1 MVGCA
6 GLAVALAVPCLSQ
19 QGGSPL
25 RGQVMDAQ
33 GRALPGARLVLRDVR
48 SGRVE
53 TVTTGSDGRFRS
65 KLALTGHVNLQVD
78 ATGFRGVHEQ
88 VDAGTDVLI
97 RLVPAA
103 LGETVEVT
111 ASINDVTLRSPDP
124 AQRVYVGE
132 ELLDANPGR
141 PGAPVSIPG
150 LPVETASGG
159 IKAPQYFAP
168 GVAGDHGEPIA
179 QYIAVG
185 DFLAPNNLSA
195 NAHGNG
201 YADPNIL
208 IPAVLAGVRTDGGAF
223 NVLEGNHSLNLA
235 VAYELR
241 PRMNRFVTLTGD
253 GRDLDLVTG
262 LSFGGE
268 ANPGWVTLEALYGN
282 GLLDRLEHRQQG
294 KVNAAKLWAV
304 GRHQVRLFGVGY
316 YGQSFIPG
324 LVPVG
329 QAAVLRDTLDPRQ
342 HDQTHTGL
350 VAMNDQW
357 QLAPSEQVSLSG
369 MFRTYNL
376 ALDSNFGDGLIRQ
389 SEFRT
394 VAVAQASYSKVWM
407 EQIGLMAGVDE
418 ARDAP
423 RRLELDHYL
432 SLDTTT
438 YGPFVK
444 VTENNLTINDAAPFA
459 AVSGR
464 LFHHLRYSLGWRQDE
479 VRIVNTDLV
488 KPANSF
494 DQLASVSNPKGTVSW
509 VPSAHSVLPV
519 VSFSMGQAFFTND
532 PRIGTGTGEGTLVE
546 RAHAAQ
552 LVVEKEVSGTDLRL
566 TLGRT
571 STDQTLA
578 KIDADTGLQEDEGP
592 GRLKYLTAS
601 ASHRF
606 RFGLLQA
613 SLSKADARD
622 VSSGLPTPEAPRTII
637 DALGTTNHLPWQ
649 MQARGEFEYVG
660 HKALGDGFEA
670 VPVKEF
676 RGAVV
681 KPVPRYRLEFGV
693 DFLVAGGYT
702 GQTTEDLPAGWTP
715 AAGLPGCPASA
726 LDCATQEMAV
736 GVRLPSYVG
745 GSVRYQFHSG
755 GSQ

>member
-1 MVGCA
+1 MVCA
-6 GLAVALAVPCLSQ
+6 GLVGLLSFPCSAQ
-19 QGGSPL
+19 QHVGEVVH
-25 RGQVMDAQ
+25 GQVVDAQ
-33 GRALPGARLVLRDVR
+33 GRALPGARLVLRHVR

-53 TVTTGSDGRFRS
+53 SVTSSADGSFRS
-65 KLALTGHVNLQVD
+65 KLPANGRVD
-78 ATGFRGVHEQ
+78 VEVEATGFRVLHEEA
-88 VDAGTDVLI
+88 DAGTDVLI
-97 RLVPAA
+97 RLTPAA
-103 LGETVEVT
+103 LGETIEVT
-111 ASINDVTLRSPDP
+111 ASINETTLRSPDP

-241 PRMNRFVTLTGD
+241 PQMARFVTLTGD
-253 GRDLDLVTG
+253 ARDLDLVAG
-262 LSFGGE
+262 LSFGRE
-268 ANPGWVTLEALYGN
+268 QDPGWLTVEVLYGN
-282 GLLDRLEHRQQG
+282 GLLDRLEHRQQY
-294 KVNAAKLWAV
+294 KLNAAKQWAV
-304 GRHQVRLFGVGY
+304 GRHEVRLFGVGY

-329 QAAVLRDTLDPRQ
+329 QAAVLKDTLDPRQ
-342 HDQTHTGL
+342 HDQTHTAL
-350 VAMNDQW
+350 VAANDRW
-357 QLAPSEQVSLSG
+357 QLSPSEQVSLSG

-394 VAVAQASYSKVWM
+394 VAVAQASYSKTWN
-407 EQIGLMAGVDE
+407 EQIEVMAGVDE

-432 SLDTTT
+432 SLDPAI
-438 YGPFVK
+438 YGPFAK

-459 AVSGR
+459 VVSGR
-464 LFHHLRYSLGWRQDE
+464 LLSHLRYSLGWRQDE
-479 VRIVNTDLV
+479 VRIGNTDLV
-488 KPANSF
+488 NAANSF
-494 DQLASVSNPKGTVSW
+494 DQLANVSNPKGTVSW
-509 VPSAHSVLPV
+509 APSARSLFPV

-532 PRIGTGTGEGTLVE
+532 PRIGTGTGQGTLVE

-552 LVVEKEVSGTDLRL
+552 LVVEKELAGSDLRL
-566 TLGRT
+566 TAGRT

-592 GRLKYLTAS
+592 GRLKYLTGS

-637 DALGTTNHLPWQ
+637 DALGTTNHLPWR
-649 MQARGEFEYVG
+649 MQARAEFEYVG
-660 HKALGDGFEA
+660 HKPLGDGFEA

-681 KPVPRYRLEFGV
+681 KPVPKYRLEFGV
-693 DFLVAGGYT
+693 DFLVARGYT
-702 GQTTEDLPAGWTP
+702 GQTTENLPAGWTP

-745 GSVRYQFHSG
+745 GSVRYQLRSANR
-755 GSQ
+755 Q